1 MRVLILDDP
10 AITALDLINGEWDV
24 VICSYEFLHNQ
35 YTALGKTE
43 ADVASFVKGN
53 HRGAKPV
60 SYSCH
65 EYRIASADANMN
77 R

>member
-10 AITALDLINGEWDV
+10 TITARDLINGEWDV
-24 VICSYEFLHNQ
+24 VVCSYEFLQHQ
-35 YTALGKTE
+35 YTALAKTE

-60 SYSCH
+60 SYSCY
-65 EYRIASADANMN
+65 EYLIASADVDT
-77 R
+77 RR